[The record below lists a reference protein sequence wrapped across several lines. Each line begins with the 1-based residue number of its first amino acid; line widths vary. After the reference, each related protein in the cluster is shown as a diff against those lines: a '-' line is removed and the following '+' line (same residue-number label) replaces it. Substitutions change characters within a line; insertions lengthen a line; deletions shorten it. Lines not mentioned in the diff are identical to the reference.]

1 MLLQGSRVGK
11 VGYPAGPLPAL
22 IGRRAGKAVQVGQQA
37 GLLGGLGGTGH
48 PCPHLFAVSPYSQGH
63 IRGHQWSPLPLPP
76 PPPQSRALGKGL
88 HHLPPSWR
96 SLQSQWVHGSLS
108 WRGEG
113 TRDRSRAATEQGPS
127 PASSP
132 AVTPPAT
139 SSSNTGCWQV
149 ERGATPAA
157 PDQARRW
164 RLHARALRLR
174 FGRLGERASER
185 ANERGASEGRVRGQM
200 DHSRRSMGR
209 GAQRM
214 AKAVE
219 LTPAGVAGSAA
230 HGPARLGTV
239 CGPKGEEALRIARAC
254 VRGRANAPYK

>member
-1 MLLQGSRVGK
+1 MPRAFNDHQAPKRSLPRGFSQKACATKKKKKKKKKVPSRSPGPSQNAPGPERLAHGLPQCLEAKLCWVPSRVLGK
-11 VGYPAGPLPAL
+11 A
-22 IGRRAGKAVQVGQQA
+22 RDSRAGHSAKRPRAPVMQRGCIA
-37 GLLGGLGGTGH
+37 RFPACPAAPPKLGH
-48 PCPHLFAVSPYSQGH
+48 SP
-63 IRGHQWSPLPLPP
+63 
-76 PPPQSRALGKGL
+76 
-88 HHLPPSWR
+88 
-96 SLQSQWVHGSLS
+96 
-108 WRGEG
+108 
-113 TRDRSRAATEQGPS
+113 
-127 PASSP
+127 
-132 AVTPPAT
+132 
-139 SSSNTGCWQV
+139 
-149 ERGATPAA
+149 TPAA